1 LGQAIVPSV
10 GKAGLEDDRTV
21 SVDRLPPF
29 HGFAEVSTMVSFKAS
44 ATHGVIRLLAKPFG
58 DFRVGVV
65 VKDSGGIENTR

>member
-1 LGQAIVPSV
+1 
-10 GKAGLEDDRTV
+10 
-21 SVDRLPPF
+21 
-29 HGFAEVSTMVSFKAS
+29 MVSFKAS